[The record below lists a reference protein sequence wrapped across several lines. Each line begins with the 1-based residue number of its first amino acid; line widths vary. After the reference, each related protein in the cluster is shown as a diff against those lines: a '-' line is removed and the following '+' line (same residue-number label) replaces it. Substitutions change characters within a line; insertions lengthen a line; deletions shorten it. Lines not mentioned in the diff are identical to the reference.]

1 MKGATDMQ
9 LLADS
14 CSDIS
19 QQDFKSKN
27 IEFIPLKITIDEKEY
42 LDQIEISSQEVLN
55 EISNGKRPLTSQANP
70 EQFTDIFKTYVEKG
84 EAILY
89 IAFSSELSGTY
100 QSAVIARDTVLE
112 EHPDADITI
121 IDTKAASYGLGLIVE
136 RAHVYLEEGM
146 SKDEV
151 LSKVEKDVKSIRH
164 FFTVNDLDY
173 LSKGGRLSKGQAFL
187 GGLLNIK
194 PLLHVEGGKL
204 VPLEK
209 HRGIKK
215 VFSSMVKHMKADNV
229 AAEVHITHANAQGM
243 AEQLQKKIEA
253 ETDATEVKISM
264 VGPTIS
270 SHTGNGTVAL
280 FYFNEG
286 V

>member
-1 MKGATDMQ
+1 MQ
-9 LLADS
+9 LFADS

-27 IEFIPLKITIDEKEY
+27 IEFIPLKITIDGKDY

-55 EISNGKRPLTSQANP
+55 EISSGKRPLTSQANP
-70 EQFTDIFKTYVEKG
+70 EQFTDMFMTYVEKG
-84 EAILY
+84 ESVLY

-112 EHPDADITI
+112 DHPDADITI

-136 RAHVYLEEGM
+136 RAHGYLEEG
-146 SKDEV
+146 
-151 LSKVEKDVKSIRH
+151 LSKEEILGKVENDVKSIRH

-173 LSKGGRLSKGQAFL
+173 LAKGGRLSKGQAFL

-194 PLLHVEGGKL
+194 PLLHVEDGRL

-209 HRGIKK
+209 HRGLKK

-229 AAEVHITHANAQGM
+229 AAEVHITHADAHDQ
-243 AEQLQKKIEA
+243 AEQLQKKIME
-253 ETDATEVKISM
+253 ETNAAEVKISM
-264 VGPTIS
+264 IGPTIS

>member
-1 MKGATDMQ
+1 MQ
-9 LLADS
+9 LFADS

-19 QQDFKSKN
+19 QQDFKTKN
-27 IEFIPLKITIDEKEY
+27 IEFVPLKITIDGKDY
-42 LDQIEISSQEVLN
+42 LDQIEISSKEVLT

-70 EQFTDIFKTYVEKG
+70 EQFADLFTEYVKKG
-84 EAILY
+84 EPILY

-100 QSAVIARDTVLE
+100 QSAVIARDTVLDD
-112 EHPDADITI
+112 HPDADITI

-136 RAHVYLEEGM
+136 RAHGYIEEG
-146 SKDEV
+146 
-151 LSKVEKDVKSIRH
+151 LSKEEILEKVEEDVKSIRH

-173 LSKGGRLSKGQAFL
+173 LAKGGRLSKGQAFL

-194 PLLHVEGGKL
+194 PLLHVEDGQL

-229 AAEVHITHANAQGM
+229 AAEVHIVHANALEQ
-243 AEQLQKKIEA
+243 AELLQKKIQD
-253 ETDATEVKISM
+253 ETNAIEVKVSM
-264 VGPTIS
+264 IGPTIS

>member
-1 MKGATDMQ
+1 MKGETDMQ
-9 LLADS
+9 LFADS

-27 IEFIPLKITIDEKEY
+27 IEFIPLKITIDGKDY

-55 EISNGKRPLTSQANP
+55 EISSGKRPLTSQANP
-70 EQFTDIFKTYVEKG
+70 EQFTDMFMTYVEKG
-84 EAILY
+84 ESVLY

-112 EHPDADITI
+112 DYPDADITI

-136 RAHVYLEEGM
+136 RAHGYLEEG
-146 SKDEV
+146 
-151 LSKVEKDVKSIRH
+151 LSKEEILGKVESDVKSIRH

-173 LSKGGRLSKGQAFL
+173 LAKGGRLSKGQAFL

-194 PLLHVEGGKL
+194 PLLHVEDGRL

-209 HRGIKK
+209 HRGLKK

-229 AAEVHITHANAQGM
+229 AAEVHITHANAHDQ
-243 AEQLQKKIEA
+243 AEQLQKKIME
-253 ETDATEVKISM
+253 ETNAAEVKISM
-264 VGPTIS
+264 IGPTIS

>member
-1 MKGATDMQ
+1 MQ
-9 LLADS
+9 LIADS

-19 QQDFKSKN
+19 VEELDRME
-27 IEFIPLKITIDEKEY
+27 IEMIPLKITIDDKDY
-42 LDQIEISSQEVLN
+42 LDQFDISSMEVLDA
-55 EISNGKRPLTSQANP
+55 ISEGKRPLTSQANP
-70 EQFTDIFKTYVEKG
+70 EDFTKVFQKYVERG
-84 EAILY
+84 EPVLY

-100 QSAVIARDTVLE
+100 QSAVIAKDTILDD
-112 EHPDADITI
+112 HPDADITI

-136 RAHVYLEEGM
+136 RAHGYVESGL

-151 LSKVEKDVKSIRH
+151 IAKVEKDVKDIRH
-164 FFTVNDLDY
+164 FFTVDDLDY
-173 LSKGGRLSKGQAFL
+173 LAKGGRLSKGQAFL

-194 PLLHVEGGKL
+194 PLLHVEEGKL

-215 VFSSMVKHMKADNV
+215 VHSSMVKHLIADNV
-229 AAEVHITHANAQGM
+229 TREVHITQVNAEAH
-243 AEQLQKKIEA
+243 AEQLKQKILDGTNI
-253 ETDATEVKISM
+253 TDIRISTI
-264 VGPTIS
+264 GPTIS
-270 SHTGNGTVAL
+270 SHTGNGTVAM